1 MTQHRKA
8 TSSGQDSA
16 VCLGLQASSHPVSD
30 ADVHILDRE
39 GLYSIKQNIEEN
51 MLP

>member
-8 TSSGQDSA
+8 TSSGQD
-16 VCLGLQASSHPVSD
+16 CLDLQASSHPVSD
-30 ADVHILDRE
+30 ADVHILDTE